1 MNKLKKTIWVIL
13 LCTALLSGCATER
26 KSSGSANVENTDTN
40 SKVTFSS
47 NTATSSGATSS
58 KVTEASSTY
67 INSAAEPESSTP
79 VGKPVIKI
87 TEWHL
92 STGYEGEEVLVIDWE
107 WTNIETEPKY
117 FILAVRDTVYQHG
130 IECPTAY
137 GCDEVDVQRHLNN
150 IKPGVTY
157 TLNSAYVLQDR
168 SPIEIEVT
176 DIIGRMS
183 YLTATIDPVSG
194 EGNQTYW
201 NY

>member
-1 MNKLKKTIWVIL
+1 MNKSKKMIFVLL

-26 KSSGSANVENTDTN
+26 KSSVSANVENTDTN
-40 SKVTFSS
+40 SKITFSS
-47 NTATSSGATSS
+47 NTATSSGTTSS

-67 INSAAEPESSTP
+67 INSAAEPESSAP

-87 TEWHL
+87 TDWHL
-92 STGYEGEEVLVIDWE
+92 STGYEGEDVLVIDWE

-117 FILAVRDTVYQHG
+117 FTLAVRDTVYQHG

-137 GCDEVDVQRHLNN
+137 GCDEVDAQRHLNN

-157 TLNSAYVLQDR
+157 TLNTAYVLQDF
-168 SPIEIEVT
+168 STVEVEVT
-176 DIIGRMS
+176 DITGRMP
-183 YLTATIDPVSG
+183 YLTATMDLNSG
-194 EGNQTYW
+194 EGDQTCW